1 MATFLIVSFVRAIR
15 YPFIFYKQKTPGF
28 KPGVSTF
35 FNVFYALGK
44 QYTPTALEGKKE
56 KRAERSVLC
65 DFRMFFCLNS
75 NKKVNLNKREVAATP
90 LLFAIIVS
98 LTVA

>member
-1 MATFLIVSFVRAIR
+1 MLFTVLLIAIILALAASFRL
-15 YPFIFYKQKTPGF
+15 FYKQKNPRRYE
-28 KPGVSTF
+28 PGVGTF

-65 DFRMFFCLNS
+65 DFRRQNNQRSGL
-75 NKKVNLNKREVAATP
+75 RAAHR
-90 LLFAIIVS
+90 
-98 LTVA
+98 